1 VAPLYP
7 IVFMIVAY
15 AYLGAPRTTR
25 QSRTLSM
32 VSAISAVAAIRTVGF
47 ASMVLGINSPIAL
60 TFQYIAILIATGLGL
75 IAISQGTII
84 EPPAFVL
91 RAVNIVTERLSRR
104 LATT

>member
-7 IVFMIVAY
+7 LVFMIVAY

-32 VSAISAVAAIRTVGF
+32 VSAVSAVAVVRVVGF

-60 TFQYIAILIATGLGL
+60 SFQYVAIAIATGFGL
-75 IAISQGTII
+75 VAISHGTII

-91 RAVNIVTERLSRR
+91 RTISAVTERLTRR